1 MIHLYKHTFCR
12 VYYTYELVAPSR
24 PSKFYSYWYEKSDM
38 TLLFFM
44 CHHDLFHKK
53 RHVIHMSFLIY

>member
-1 MIHLYKHTFCR
+1 MKNKSMIHLYKHTFYR

-38 TLLFFM
+38 TLLFFYM
-44 CHHDLFHKK
+44 P
-53 RHVIHMSFLIY
+53 S